1 MKQISDKVNL
11 VVRRCKGT
19 EKKITAAEA
28 RNSEYLDKLV
38 NLDEGYYIFRQL
50 RNSPAYLQSRKK
62 DIFAMI
68 RQLSLPTWFMSL
80 SAADTRWTDLL
91 KMLAKLN
98 NGISYTD
105 KDLEGLTS
113 QEKTKLV
120 QRDPVTC
127 SRYFDHRVQEFLNAI
142 LKSNCEPIGKLRDF
156 FYRVE
161 FQQRGS
167 PHIHMLVWIEN
178 APTLEKSSEEEI
190 VKFVDKY
197 LTCSVNDAE
206 TAHLVELQ
214 THKHSRTCRKKGKAI
229 CRFGFPLP
237 PLPRTMLLYPL
248 EEEVDQFRKKYTELQ
263 NAMNE
268 NKDNDVSFVEFLE
281 TVAKMTFEDYVKCIR
296 SSLNAPKVFLKRA
309 PNEMRVNLFNVK
321 ILLAWKANLDIQ
333 IVLEPYGCASY
344 VVGYIRKSQRGMSAL
359 LEAAAK
365 EARKENPDIK
375 KQVRHI
381 GNVFSNSVEVG
392 AQEAIYLALQ
402 IPLTKGT
409 REVVYINT
417 CASR

>member
-1 MKQISDKVNL
+1 
-11 VVRRCKGT
+11 
-19 EKKITAAEA
+19 
-28 RNSEYLDKLV
+28 
-38 NLDEGYYIFRQL
+38 
-50 RNSPAYLQSRKK
+50 
-62 DIFAMI
+62 MI

-98 NGISYTD
+98 NGVSYTD
-105 KDLEGLTS
+105 KDIEGLTW

-120 QRDPVTC
+120 QKDPVTC
-127 SRYFDHRVQEFLNAI
+127 SRYFDHRVQEFLNTI
-142 LKSNCEPIGKLRDF
+142 LKSKCEPIGKLRDF

-178 APTLEKSSEEEI
+178 APTLEKNSEEEI
-190 VKFVDKY
+190 VKFVDNY
-197 LTCSVNDAE
+197 LTCSANDDE

-248 EEEVDQFRKKYTELQ
+248 EEDVDQFKKKHAELQ
-263 NAMNE
+263 RAMNE
-268 NKDNDVSFVEFLE
+268 NKDNDVSFAEFLE
-281 TVAKMTFEDYVKCIR
+281 TVAKMTLEDYIKCIR
-296 SSLNAPKVFLKRA
+296 SSLNAPIVFLKRA
-309 PNEMRVNLFNVK
+309 PNEMRVSLFNGK

-344 VVGYIRKSQRGMSAL
+344 VVGYISKSQRGMSAQ

-365 EARKENPDIK
+365 EARKGNSDIK

-381 GNVFSNSVEVG
+381 GNFFSNCVEVG
-392 AQEAIYLALQ
+392 AQEAVYLALQ

-409 REVVYINT
+409 REVAYVNT
-417 CASR
+417 CASRERVFLLKPKSVLDELPA